1 MSSDEELVAR
11 CLRGDRSAMREL
23 VERLE
28 RPVLALCLRM
38 LRHRQDAEDAAQESL
53 VRVCKH
59 LATWD
64 GSRSLLPWVLAI
76 TANRC
81 RTALERRSR
90 RGRTVE
96 LLEEE
101 ADSPP
106 AMDGELGEEVSRA
119 LAQLREEY
127 RHCFILF
134 YEQELSV
141 QEISQVLQVPE
152 GTVKTWLH
160 RARKQM
166 AEHLRTRGYG
176 RSGGGESWHTEQLS
190 G

>member
-11 CLRGDRSAMREL
+11 CLRGDRSALREL
-23 VERLE
+23 VERFE

-53 VRVCKH
+53 VRVCRH

-81 RTALERRSR
+81 RTALQRRSR
-90 RGRTVE
+90 RGLTVE
-96 LLEEE
+96 SPEEQ
-101 ADSPP
+101 ADLAPTSN
-106 AMDGELGEEVSRA
+106 GELGEEVSRA
-119 LAQLREEY
+119 LTQLREEH
-127 RHCFILF
+127 RDCFILF
-134 YEQELSV
+134 YEQDLSV
-141 QEISQVLQVPE
+141 QEISQVLNVPE

-166 AEHLRTRGYG
+166 AEHLRARGYG
-176 RSGGGESWHTEQLS
+176 PTGDQEP
-190 G
+190 